1 MPRAIKTKTTNS
13 EIKVRIPQMS
23 VTLLLRTA
31 VSSLLQRL
39 VTSLAA
45 RILPKQKSLEPRR
58 TPSWSVQMSGQAH
71 RTGAAPCYRNFANTT
86 SFGTYHSR
94 DSLESITDSETR
106 SAPRHI
112 VPTRRALWHFVR
124 PFKPPE
130 VRFMQ
135 DPASGLRRTPPGRSS

>member
-1 MPRAIKTKTTNS
+1 MSQRILVLDQHRVRCVRRLYRLTMPRAIKTKTTNS

-39 VTSLAA
+39 VTRLAA

-58 TPSWSVQMSGQAH
+58 TPSWSVRMSGQAH

-86 SFGTYHSR
+86 SSGTYHSR
-94 DSLESITDSETR
+94 DSLESRTTGHHCRDRVVVKR
-106 SAPRHI
+106 SSN
-112 VPTRRALWHFVR
+112 VPTGHCSHV
-124 PFKPPE
+124 
-130 VRFMQ
+130 
-135 DPASGLRRTPPGRSS
+135 